1 MKYDAF
7 AKTTRSYMKGV
18 IYMIDRKNLEKLI
31 TSTQIVLLERVR
43 KLGEAAKLLDDIKL
57 AAIDE
62 SNGDDSLNH
71 FIATQIRYRTTL
83 AQLDKEWDEIERDL
97 WDKMLHI
104 DIPD

>member
-1 MKYDAF
+1 
-7 AKTTRSYMKGV
+7 
-18 IYMIDRKNLEKLI
+18 MIDRKNLEKLI

-62 SNGDDSLNH
+62 MNDDNCLNH
-71 FIATQIRYRTTL
+71 CIATKVRYRATL

-104 DIPD
+104 DMSN

>member
-1 MKYDAF
+1 MF
-7 AKTTRSYMKGV
+7 ANIACSFMKGV

-62 SNGDDSLNH
+62 LNGDDSFYSHTDSLQNYSCS
-71 FIATQIRYRTTL
+71 IR
-83 AQLDKEWDEIERDL
+83 
-97 WDKMLHI
+97 
-104 DIPD
+104 

>member
-1 MKYDAF
+1 
-7 AKTTRSYMKGV
+7 
-18 IYMIDRKNLEKLI
+18 MIDRKNLEKLI

-62 SNGDDSLNH
+62 LNGDDLLNR

>member
-1 MKYDAF
+1 
-7 AKTTRSYMKGV
+7 
-18 IYMIDRKNLEKLI
+18 MIDRKNLEKLI

-62 SNGDDSLNH
+62 LNGDDSLNH
-71 FIATQIRYRTTL
+71 FIATQIHYRTAL